1 MGSSLR
7 PKSTRVKSARPG
19 KRPAIHETSRKA
31 ENWSPAEIAQ
41 LFLDREFASRAAD
54 SGIAPANLIDAR
66 YPRLNLY
73 ESRFLS
79 S

>member
-1 MGSSLR
+1 VSSSDGLPLAR
-7 PKSTRVKSARPG
+7 SAPKPHILGNVHHR
-19 KRPAIHETSRKA
+19 
-31 ENWSPAEIAQ
+31 NIAQ